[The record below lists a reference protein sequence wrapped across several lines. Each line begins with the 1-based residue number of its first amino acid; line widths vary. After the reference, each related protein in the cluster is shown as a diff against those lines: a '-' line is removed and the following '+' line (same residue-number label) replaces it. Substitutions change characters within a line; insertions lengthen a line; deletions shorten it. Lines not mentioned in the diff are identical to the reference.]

1 MNPCSSLVRESLSL
15 AVDEGMEFLLHFK
28 TLKGK
33 LSLCCARVCVCVQVC
48 VQVCVCVC
56 VCVYVCVCVACV
68 CVCVCAWRVCMCVC
82 MACVSGVCGVFRGAR
97 VWCMCEAVRYNRQ
110 DTDETQSGEP
120 FHDHHHHR
128 HTSLSLKMAPVH
140 QISSGSHGEL
150 GLAPPWYR

>member
-33 LSLCCARVCVCVQVC
+33 LSLCCARVCVCVCTSVC
-48 VQVCVCVC
+48 TSVCVCVHG
-56 VCVYVCVCVACV
+56 V
-68 CVCVCAWRVCMCVC
+68 
-82 MACVSGVCGVFRGAR
+82 CVSGVCGVFRGAR

-120 FHDHHHHR
+120 FHDHHHHHHR